1 MCYRR
6 KKSERNIEIF
16 GKNCLI
22 IGFDISDIKRKFCVQ
37 LMCGRKRKNVGGDFL
52 ESFVF
57 GFGYNCVYSF
67 SG

>member
-1 MCYRR
+1 
-6 KKSERNIEIF
+6 
-16 GKNCLI
+16 
-22 IGFDISDIKRKFCVQ
+22 
-37 LMCGRKRKNVGGDFL
+37 MCGRKRKNEGGDFL